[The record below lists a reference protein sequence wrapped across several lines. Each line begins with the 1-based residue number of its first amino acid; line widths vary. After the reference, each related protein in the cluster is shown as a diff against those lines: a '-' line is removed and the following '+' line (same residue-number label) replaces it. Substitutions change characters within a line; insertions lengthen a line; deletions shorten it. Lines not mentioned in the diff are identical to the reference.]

1 MSKKDKKIEAT
12 SENKKN
18 LLEIDF
24 SGIDND
30 KPLSEEELRKKRKL
44 ERQKERRKNRTRL
57 AREMSDIYTEAGVRL
72 TIKEARF
79 IEEYVKTGNQRESA
93 LKAGYA
99 ENGKKAS
106 ASRYALKLLGK
117 DYIAA
122 EIKAR
127 TEKSASQGIAD
138 RQEIM
143 QFFSDMMRGKIL
155 DQFDMPTTNSDK
167 IKAGIELAK
176 RSIDF
181 EDRLKE
187 KREATRDSA
196 PEIKISLKWED
207 EDGQEN

>member
-1 MSKKDKKIEAT
+1 MSKKRTEVEKNKGSEAT

-18 LLEIDF
+18 LLNLDF
-24 SGIDND
+24 SGIDNAEPP
-30 KPLSEEELRKKRKL
+30 KKKKR
-44 ERQKERRKNRTRL
+44 QKRNFTVEEKSVSKELSNV
-57 AREMSDIYTEAGVRL
+57 YTEAGVRL
-72 TIKEARF
+72 TIKEAKF
-79 IEEYVKTGNQRESA
+79 IEEYVATGNQRESA
-93 LKAGYA
+93 MKAGYA

-106 ASRYALKLLGK
+106 ASRYANKLLKK
-117 DYIAA
+117 DYIIA

-143 QFFSDMMRGKIL
+143 KFFSDMMRGKIL

-187 KREATRDSA
+187 KTTQVTA
-196 PEIKISLKWED
+196 PEVKISLKWED
-207 EDGQEN
+207 